1 MPIWRAGPQRNH
13 EAVWYNLAPLSVAPS
28 PRQPQHSTDSTISAD
43 YVVSK
48 VAVKQLLF
56 IIKQTE
62 IVFFLQIID
71 GKSHNNNFPGTKMI
85 KENGLVVMVTSFFDL
100 YF

>member
-1 MPIWRAGPQRNH
+1 M
-13 EAVWYNLAPLSVAPS
+13 
-28 PRQPQHSTDSTISAD
+28 
-43 YVVSK
+43 
-48 VAVKQLLF
+48 KQLLF

-71 GKSHNNNFPGTKMI
+71 GKSHNVPDSNNNFPCTKMI
-85 KENGLVVMVTSFFDL
+85 KENGLVVMVTSYLDN